1 MSSRARFIRL
11 VHVILPVVMIADLIA
26 DGDHEGCTALTS
38 VAIPVT
44 CGQAMEVPERILNS
58 IFPDAG
64 DQAASMF
71 NPGAVTSG
79 YKVE

>member
-1 MSSRARFIRL
+1 M
-11 VHVILPVVMIADLIA
+11 
-26 DGDHEGCTALTS
+26 TN

-44 CGQAMEVPERILNS
+44 CGQAMEVPERMLNS
-58 IFPDAG
+58 NFAVAG

-79 YKVE
+79 YKVELVNTKITKKIVIFY

>member
-1 MSSRARFIRL
+1 
-11 VHVILPVVMIADLIA
+11 MIADLIA
-26 DGDHEGCTALTS
+26 DGDHDGWTALTK

-44 CGQAMEVPERILNS
+44 CGQAMEVPERMLNS
-58 IFPDAG
+58 SLPAAG